1 VNRRS
6 LGFRIAVAFAVVA
19 FATAAIAAFVL
30 TVTWQRRFEAY
41 VQRGVQEQADAAAE
55 VVARSYQLAGGWDR
69 VDLMEL
75 AHFGMLYDLRLQVL
89 DADGDVVA
97 YTTDQAGEMKTGGT
111 APSGEEIRAQA
122 PVVVNGIRVGSVLV
136 KQDSAAD
143 LLTDRDRWFRRVSLA
158 GLALAALIAVGLASL
173 AGALY
178 ARSIV
183 KPIED
188 VTQVADQLR
197 RGRRDARTGMH
208 GGDPI
213 TDLGATLDQMADA
226 IDADRRFE
234 QQLTAD
240 VAHEL
245 RTPLQAIQATV
256 EAMQDGVLPVDEERL
271 GLLHDE
277 TVRLGRLAGSILELS
292 RLETGSAPFTMAP
305 IDAAAPVRVA
315 VESSRALMEST
326 GHVVEEMIAEG
337 LVVTGDGDRLTQA
350 VGNLL
355 SNAARYTP
363 EGGRVRVR
371 VLRDGP
377 HAVIEVADSG
387 MGVDEADRERVF
399 TRFWR
404 ADPARTRASGGLGI
418 GLAVVKEIVDRH
430 DGAVGIGSS
439 DLGGTSVWIRL
450 PLSGQRA

>member
-1 VNRRS
+1 MNRKS

-19 FATAAIAAFVL
+19 FTTAAIAAFVL

-55 VVARSYQLAGGWDR
+55 VVARSYELAGSWNT
-69 VDLMEL
+69 VDLIEL
-75 AHFGMLYDLRLQVL
+75 AHFGMLNDLRLQVL
-89 DADGDVVA
+89 DADGDLIA
-97 YTTDQAGEMKTGGT
+97 YTTGQVGEMRTGGT
-111 APSGEEIRAQA
+111 APEGEEVMAQA
-122 PVVVNGIRVGSVLV
+122 PVVVDGMTVGAVLV
-136 KQDSAAD
+136 KQDPAEG
-143 LLTDRDRWFRRVSLA
+143 LLTDRDRWFRRVSIA
-158 GLALAALIAVGLASL
+158 GLAIAALIAVALASL

-188 VTQVADQLR
+188 VTHVADELR

-213 TDLGATLDQMADA
+213 ADLGATLDQMADA
-226 IDADRRFE
+226 IEADRRFE

-256 EAMQDGVLPVDEERL
+256 EAMQDGVLPIDEERL
-271 GLLHDE
+271 GLLHNE

-292 RLETGSAPFTMAP
+292 RLETGSAPFAMAP
-305 IDAAAPVRVA
+305 IDIAAPVRVA
-315 VESSRALMEST
+315 LESSRALMEST
-326 GHVVEEMIAEG
+326 GHVVEESIAEG
-337 LVVTGDGDRLTQA
+337 LVVVGDGDRLTQA

-387 MGVDEADRERVF
+387 IGIDEADRERVF

-404 ADPARTRASGGLGI
+404 ADQARARASGGLGI
-418 GLAVVKEIVDRH
+418 GLAVVKEIVDRQS
-430 DGAVGIGSS
+430 GGVGIGPS

-450 PLSGQRA
+450 PLSGRRA

>member
-1 VNRRS
+1 VNRKS

-19 FATAAIAAFVL
+19 FATATIAAFVL

-55 VVARSYQLAGGWDR
+55 VVARSYDLAGSWSG
-69 VDLMEL
+69 VDLTEL

-89 DADGDVVA
+89 DADGNVIA
-97 YTTDQAGEMKTGGT
+97 YTTDRMGEMATGGT
-111 APSGEEIRAQA
+111 APQGEEIRAQSA
-122 PVVVNGIRVGSVLV
+122 IVVDGRTVGSVLV
-136 KQDSAAD
+136 KQDPAVG
-143 LLTDRDRWFRRVSLA
+143 LLTDRDRWFRRVSLT
-158 GLALAALIAVGLASL
+158 GLGLAALIAVGLASL

-178 ARSIV
+178 ARSITR
-183 KPIED
+183 PLEE
-188 VTQVADQLR
+188 VTHVADELR
-197 RGRRDARTGMH
+197 RGRREARTGMS

-213 TDLGATLDQMADA
+213 TDLGATLDQMAEA

-292 RLETGSAPFTMAP
+292 RLEKGSASFNMAP
-305 IDAAAPVRVA
+305 VDVAAPVRVA
-315 VESSRALMEST
+315 LESSRALMEST
-326 GHVVEEMIAEG
+326 GHVVEEMIEEG
-337 LVVTGDGDRLTQA
+337 LVVVGDGDRLTQA

-363 EGGRVRVR
+363 EGGRVRIR

-387 MGVDEADRERVF
+387 IGIAEGDRERVF

-404 ADPARTRASGGLGI
+404 ADLARTRASGGLGI
-418 GLAVVKEIVDRH
+418 GLAVVKEIIDRH
-430 DGAVGIGSS
+430 GGAVGVAAS

-450 PLSGQRA
+450 PLGGQRA